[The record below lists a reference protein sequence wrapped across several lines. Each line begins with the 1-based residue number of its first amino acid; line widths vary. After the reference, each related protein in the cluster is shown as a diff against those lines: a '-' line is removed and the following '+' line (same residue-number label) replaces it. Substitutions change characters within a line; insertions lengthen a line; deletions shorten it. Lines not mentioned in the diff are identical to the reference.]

1 MFCTKIMI
9 QQRFDDFRVALSLLQ
24 EGQHLTSRK
33 PVSLHQQPQV
43 FGGIRV
49 NGKGSNDT
57 QLGIIRQDVAS
68 VSKSSRQQGV
78 KSGLCLGG
86 SRGLLGLYTDNSI
99 ASLLEGFLQSGWR
112 PWNWK
117 VSQYF
122 KVDIFLGSLG
132 RICFECGL

>member
-9 QQRFDDFRVALSLLQ
+9 QQRFDDFRVALRLLQ

-68 VSKSSRQQGV
+68 VSKAPASR
-78 KSGLCLGG
+78 
-86 SRGLLGLYTDNSI
+86 
-99 ASLLEGFLQSGWR
+99 ASKVACALAVAGNRWDCILTTARIPARRIPAKRVAALELEGFASG
-112 PWNWK
+112 
-117 VSQYF
+117 
-122 KVDIFLGSLG
+122 
-132 RICFECGL
+132 